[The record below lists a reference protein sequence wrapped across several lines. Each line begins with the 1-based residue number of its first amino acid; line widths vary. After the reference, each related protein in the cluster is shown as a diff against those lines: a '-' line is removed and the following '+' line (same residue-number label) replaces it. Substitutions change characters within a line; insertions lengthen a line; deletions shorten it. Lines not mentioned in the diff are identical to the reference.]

1 MVQKAMGNI
10 VQSVDGIFPDYT
22 GNIPLGAV
30 RTIDEEEPDDDGNI
44 DLTDLGYVKSVNE
57 ETPDD
62 DGNVEIDVGVLTVND
77 ETPDAN
83 GNVDVDVGVLTV
95 NNTAPDANGNVNIS
109 TDISTCLKQSDWSNT
124 LSNYSVCPFNYANAV
139 FTGTVTS
146 AITDLY
152 SRIGA
157 FQYNN
162 LDSLISALGY
172 VNDEDLGDLAYLDA
186 IEVDGHTS
194 DQNGSVS
201 FNLAG
206 DKYLKS
212 DAYGHITTTNDT
224 PIAIDTSQYTPV
236 NVSNKKVI
244 TEVTWNGTTL
254 KYSSENWTFVNGV
267 LVSRTT
273 NNDTTVD
280 TPTVVTWK

>member
-1 MVQKAMGNI
+1 M
-10 VQSVDGIFPDYT
+10 FPDQN
-22 GNIPLGAV
+22 GNVPLGAV
-30 RTIDEEEPDDDGNI
+30 RTIDEEEPDEDGNI
-44 DLTDLGYVKSVNE
+44 NLTDLGYVKSVND

-62 DGNVEIDVGVLTVND
+62 NGNVEIDVGVLTVND
-77 ETPDAN
+77 
-83 GNVDVDVGVLTV
+83 
-95 NNTAPDANGNVNIS
+95 TAPDANGNVNIS

-172 VNDEDLGDLAYLDA
+172 VNDEDLGDLAYLDNVT
-186 IEVDGHTS
+186 VDGHASDSSGAVSFGLTGSQWVKTDALGHLTTTS
-194 DQNGSVS
+194 DEVISV
-201 FNLAG
+201 
-206 DKYLKS
+206 
-212 DAYGHITTTNDT
+212 
-224 PIAIDTSQYTPV
+224 PSQYTPV
-236 NVSNKKVI
+236 DVANKKVV
-244 TEVTWNGTTL
+244 TGVTWDGTNL
-254 KYSSENWTFVNGV
+254 KYSSENWTFKNGV

-273 NNDTTVD
+273 NSDTTID
-280 TPTVVTWK
+280 TPTKVTWK